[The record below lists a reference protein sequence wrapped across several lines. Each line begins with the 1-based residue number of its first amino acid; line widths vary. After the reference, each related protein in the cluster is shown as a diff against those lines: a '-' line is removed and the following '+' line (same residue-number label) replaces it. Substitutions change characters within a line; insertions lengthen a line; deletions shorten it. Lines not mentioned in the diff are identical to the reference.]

1 MEYLFPVPAR
11 PLRSLLDHKAAT
23 GAEFTE
29 QEAALDVMLMM
40 DAGKTESLRTLSA
53 RWNWPRMRVSRGLEN
68 LQSTAAGWRAFNTS
82 SQVGQ
87 LGTGLGQLGTKTGE
101 NTRENAVVG
110 TLLGQLGTGLGQ
122 PDYIHPRATELQNSE
137 LQINKPKPS
146 TKPETRRKDRTQD
159 IDFDQ
164 VLESWNTFAAP
175 LGLPICRS
183 LNDKRRAAIRKRY
196 RGVWPH
202 IEEVYDRIRGSGFLL
217 GEGGRGWR
225 VSFDFV
231 WTRNDGAQKILE
243 GNYDERSTENTQDAI
258 RSGPDSSGGGILI
271 HHLVP
276 GNGEAVPG
284 GVYPKRLGGHQQTR
298 RSQTAYKRT
307 GALSRREHLER
318 CGWSPEQIDALLA
331 SEHPGNVSPGG
342 AAEWNGGGEDPIRP
356 LLRLRA

>member
-11 PLRSLLDHKAAT
+11 PLKSLLDSKAAR
-23 GAEFTE
+23 GEEFTE
-29 QEAALDVMLMM
+29 SEATLDVMLMA
-40 DAGKTESLRTLSA
+40 DAGKMESLRTLSG
-53 RWNWPRMRVSRGLEN
+53 RWNWPRMRVSRSLEN
-68 LQSTAAGWRAFNTS
+68 LQSTAADWRAFNTS

-87 LGTGLGQLGTKTGE
+87 LGTQLGQLGTKTGE
-101 NTRENAVVG
+101 NTSENAEVG
-110 TLLGQLGTGLGQ
+110 TGLGQLGTQLGQ
-122 PDYIHPRATELQNSE
+122 QDYIYPRATELQNSE

-175 LGLPICRS
+175 LGLPTCRS
-183 LNDKRRAAIRKRY
+183 LNDKRRAGIRRRY
-196 RGVWPH
+196 GKVWPY

-225 VSFDFV
+225 VTFDFI

-243 GNYDERSTENTQDAI
+243 GNYDGRSTENTQDAI
-258 RSGPDSSGGGILI
+258 SPRPDPTGSGIPIYDLI
-271 HHLVP
+271 P
-276 GNGEAVPG
+276 NAGAAMPG
-284 GVYPKRLGGHQQTR
+284 GVYPKRPGGLEPAG
-298 RSQTAYKRT
+298 RSKAAYKRT

-331 SEHPGNVSPGG
+331 SDHPENVAPGG
-342 AAEWNGGGEDPIRP
+342 AAEWNGSGENPVRP
-356 LLRLRA
+356 VLRLRA